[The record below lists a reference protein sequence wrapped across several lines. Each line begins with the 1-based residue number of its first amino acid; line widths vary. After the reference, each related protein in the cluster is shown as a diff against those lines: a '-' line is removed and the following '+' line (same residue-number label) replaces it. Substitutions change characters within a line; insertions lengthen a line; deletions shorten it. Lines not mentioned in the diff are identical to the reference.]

1 MSTRRDRTWAVI
13 LAAGEGKRMRS
24 RRAKVL
30 HPLAGRPLV
39 EYPVALARAVGAAGI
54 VVVVGHEGDAVRA
67 ALAADA
73 PAALHFAEQK
83 EQRGT
88 GHALVMA
95 RGTVPDDATELLL
108 LYADVPLLAGETVQR
123 LLAHHRARR
132 AAATVLTFTPPDPT
146 GYGRIV
152 RRGRRGP
159 VVAIVEERD
168 ATAAQ
173 RRIGECNSGIYC
185 FDPRAVWPALDR
197 LSPDNDQG
205 ELYLTDVIGLLGRGR
220 RRVES
225 LHVDD
230 PVEVAG
236 VNDRS
241 QLARLEAVLR
251 ERTLGRLM
259 TEGVTVLDPATT
271 YVEPGVTVGRDT
283 VLYPGVRL
291 EGRTTIGEACVVG
304 TGCQL
309 TDMTVGDRVRLR
321 PYCVVERSVVEGD
334 VQLGPFARLRP
345 GTVIEA
351 GADIGNFIEIKKS
364 RIGRGVKAHHVGY
377 LGDTTVGEGANI
389 GAGTITCNYDG
400 DRKHRTEI
408 GARAFVGTNSSLVA
422 PLRIGDD
429 AYVGAGSVVTK
440 DVPAGALAVGRAHQ
454 VIKEG
459 WAEQRR
465 ARKAREASAPPPAPA
480 P

>member
-1 MSTRRDRTWAVI
+1 
-13 LAAGEGKRMRS
+13 
-24 RRAKVL
+24 
-30 HPLAGRPLV
+30 
-39 EYPVALARAVGAAGI
+39 
-54 VVVVGHEGDAVRA
+54 VVR
-67 ALAADA
+67 
-73 PAALHFAEQK
+73 
-83 EQRGT
+83 
-88 GHALVMA
+88 
-95 RGTVPDDATELLL
+95 
-108 LYADVPLLAGETVQR
+108 
-123 LLAHHRARR
+123 
-132 AAATVLTFTPPDPT
+132 
-146 GYGRIV
+146 
-152 RRGRRGP
+152 
-159 VVAIVEERD
+159 IVEERD
-168 ATAAQ
+168 TTAAQ

-185 FDPRAVWPALDR
+185 FDPRAVWPALER

-205 ELYLTDVIGLLGRGR
+205 ELYLTDVIEVLARQR

-225 LHVDD
+225 IHVDD
-230 PVEVAG
+230 PIEVAG

-251 ERTLGRLM
+251 ERTLDRLM
-259 TEGVTVLDPATT
+259 TEGVTLLDPAAT

-304 TGCQL
+304 TGCHL
-309 TDMTVGDRVRLR
+309 TDMTIGDHVLFR
-321 PYCVVERSVVEGD
+321 PYCIVAGSVVEAD
-334 VQLGPFARLRP
+334 AVLGPFARLRP
-345 GTVIEA
+345 GTHIEA

-400 DRKHRTEI
+400 ERKHRTEI

-429 AYVGAGSVVTK
+429 AYLGAGSVITK

-459 WAEQRR
+459 WAAAWR
-465 ARKAREASAPPPAPA
+465 ARQAREAPAPPAPT

>member
-1 MSTRRDRTWAVI
+1 MRTSRGETWAVI

-39 EYPVALARAVGAAGI
+39 EYSVALARAAGAAGT
-54 VVVVGHEGDAVRA
+54 VVVVGHEADAVRA
-67 ALAADA
+67 ELSAGA
-73 PAALHFAEQK
+73 PADLHFAEQK

-88 GHALVMA
+88 GHALAMA
-95 RGTVPDDATELLL
+95 RGAVPEDAGELLL
-108 LYADVPLLAGETVQR
+108 LYGDVPLLAGETLQR
-123 LLAHHRARR
+123 LLAHHRVRR

-159 VVAIVEERD
+159 VVRIVEERD

-173 RRIGECNSGIYC
+173 RRIGECNSGIYA
-185 FDPRAVWPALDR
+185 FDPRVVWPALDR

-205 ELYLTDVIGLLGRGR
+205 EVYLTDVIEVLARQR

-225 LHVDD
+225 VHVDD
-230 PVEVAG
+230 PIEVAG
-236 VNDRS
+236 VNDRR

-251 ERTLGRLM
+251 ARTLDRLM
-259 TEGVTVLDPATT
+259 TEGVTVLDPAVT
-271 YVEPGVTVGRDT
+271 YVAPGVAVGRDT

-291 EGRTTIGEACVVG
+291 EGRTTIGEACVIG
-304 TGCQL
+304 TGCHL
-309 TDMTVGDRVRLR
+309 TDMTVGDRVRFR
-321 PYCVVERSVVEGD
+321 PYCIVEGSVVEAD
-334 VQLGPFARLRP
+334 AVLGPFARLRS
-345 GTVIEA
+345 GTVIET

-364 RIGRGVKAHHVGY
+364 RIGPGVKAHHVGY
-377 LGDTTVGEGANI
+377 LGDATVGPGANI

-400 DRKHRTEI
+400 TRKHRTEI

-429 AYVGAGSVVTK
+429 AYLGAGSVITK

-459 WAEQRR
+459 WAAARR
-465 ARKAREASAPPPAPA
+465 ARQERETPAPPA
-480 P
+480 

>member
-1 MSTRRDRTWAVI
+1 MSTPRRETWAVI

-30 HPLAGRPLV
+30 HRLAGRPLV
-39 EYPVALARAVGAAGI
+39 DYPVALARGAGAAGI
-54 VVVVGHEGDAVRA
+54 VVVVGFGGDAVHA
-67 ALAADA
+67 AFAGDASAD
-73 PAALHFAEQK
+73 LHFAEQK

-95 RGTVPDDATELLL
+95 RGTVPEDAGELLL

-132 AAATVLTFTPPDPT
+132 AAATVLTFTPADPT

-159 VVAIVEERD
+159 VVRIVEERD
-168 ATAAQ
+168 TTPAQ
-173 RRIGECNSGIYC
+173 RRIGECNAGIYC
-185 FDPRAVWPALDR
+185 FDPRAVWPALVR
-197 LSPDNDQG
+197 LSPDNDQS
-205 ELYLTDVIGLLGRGR
+205 ELYLTDVIGLLARGR

-225 LHVDD
+225 IHVDD
-230 PVEVAG
+230 PLEVAG

-251 ERTLGRLM
+251 ERTLLRLM
-259 TEGVTVLDPATT
+259 TEGVTMLDPAVT

-309 TDMTVGDRVRLR
+309 TDMTVGDRVRFR
-321 PYCVVERSVVEGD
+321 PYCVVERSVVEAD
-334 VQLGPFARLRP
+334 VVLGPFARLRP
-345 GTVIEA
+345 GTVIET

-377 LGDTTVGEGANI
+377 LGDATVGEGANI

-400 DRKHRTEI
+400 DRKHLTEI

-429 AYVGAGSVVTK
+429 SYIGAGSVITK
-440 DVPAGALAVGRAHQ
+440 DVPPGALAVGRAHQ
-454 VIKEG
+454 VTKEG
-459 WAEQRR
+459 WAEHRR
-465 ARKAREASAPPPAPA
+465 ARKAREASAPPP
-480 P
+480 